1 MTNAA
6 RSRVFAARYGDQA
19 DSKMNEWN
27 EQMNKTISLG
37 AVCMAWGCRCVF
49 YGKDCAGA
57 GVYVVAIIKC
67 YTSRGA
73 VSRQGH
79 VHVSCCLHGII
90 TTAGRGRARGR
101 VEK

>member
-27 EQMNKTISLG
+27 EPMNKTISLG

-49 YGKDCAGA
+49 YGKDYG
-57 GVYVVAIIKC
+57 GDYQVLYKQR
-67 YTSRGA
+67 SR
-73 VSRQGH
+73 VSTGT
-79 VHVSCCLHGII
+79 CPCLLLFTWHNNDGWSQKGEG
-90 TTAGRGRARGR
+90 TH
-101 VEK
+101 